1 MTLERATANV
11 RHRCKA
17 RYRHRGGQRQPGA
30 TADRRAGAGGR
41 LSAAPVRGRSALV
54 PLHPGVTGQP
64 TCASFVPIRSVLEF
78 ARAQA
83 VTGPECLARPAGN
96 GSCRGPRALERRL
109 GQLQVHLDQTL
120 RRNRT
125 PAASPTLP
133 TSAAGMTAGHAQ
145 RCGADLARPPA
156 LRRERTSRP
165 PPPNLQTVH
174 PAQGGRCLAT
184 ATPGMRRQETG
195 TGPPITSPEAPKP
208 GGGLGSTCWNRCEI
222 WRWASRTPAGDRT
235 GKSATGMDVP
245 PPSTAHLSGRGGV
258 RSKGADQ
265 AQKDCSVKQS
275 RWTGLTRT
283 GQCRPT

>member
-1 MTLERATANV
+1 MCFVCTDTVLPRV
-11 RHRCKA
+11 RSR
-17 RYRHRGGQRQPGA
+17 PGRDWA
-30 TADRRAGAGGR
+30 QVSGA
-41 LSAAPVRGRSALV
+41 A
-54 PLHPGVTGQP
+54 
-64 TCASFVPIRSVLEF
+64 
-78 ARAQA
+78 
-83 VTGPECLARPAGN
+83 AGN
-96 GSCRGPRALERRL
+96 GSCRGPRALARRL
-109 GQLQVHLDQTL
+109 GQLQLHLDQTL

-245 PPSTAHLSGRGGV
+245 PPSTAHLSGRGGCQEQ
-258 RSKGADQ
+258 RGRPGA
-265 AQKDCSVKQS
+265 
-275 RWTGLTRT
+275 RGLLRGTVT
-283 GQCRPT
+283 MDRPHTNWPVPSYIISSALDYLPR